1 MRRLAVIWDIR
12 QMLKEHWG
20 ALRDRVML
28 GQLEYG
34 SFVVIHSVIGSKQQ
48 GGSQPKA
55 TIREYES
62 RSCDSAQWEKGSP
75 PFFSRRHSMAR
86 HSICPAHRNVFYVH
100 ETQALGSES
109 TCAHLSKSLAVTN
122 K

>member
-1 MRRLAVIWDIR
+1 MRCLAVIWDIR

-20 ALRDRVML
+20 VRGRVML
-28 GQLEYG
+28 GQREYG
-34 SFVVIHSVIGSKQQ
+34 SLVVIHSVTGSKHQ

-55 TIREYES
+55 TIREYKS
-62 RSCDSAQWEKGSP
+62 RSRDSAQWEKGSS
-75 PFFSRRHSMAR
+75 PFFSRRHLMAR

-100 ETQALGSES
+100 ETQALGSEY
-109 TCAHLSKSLAVTN
+109 TCAHWSKSLAVTN